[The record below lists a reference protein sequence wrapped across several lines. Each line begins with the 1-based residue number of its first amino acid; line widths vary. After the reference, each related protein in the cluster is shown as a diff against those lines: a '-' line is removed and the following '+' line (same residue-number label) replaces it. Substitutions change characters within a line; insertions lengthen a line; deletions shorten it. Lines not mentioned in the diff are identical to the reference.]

1 MTDEE
6 VAKWR
11 EEWERT
17 ATASNELL
25 IERTPLVRQLRA
37 EVARLR
43 AALNDCIH
51 GRRDWMEKA
60 KAALEPKP

>member
-37 EVARLR
+37 EVARLQQRVR
-43 AALNDCIH
+43 ALERML
-51 GRRDWMEKA
+51 GEKVR
-60 KAALEPKP
+60 AALEPKP